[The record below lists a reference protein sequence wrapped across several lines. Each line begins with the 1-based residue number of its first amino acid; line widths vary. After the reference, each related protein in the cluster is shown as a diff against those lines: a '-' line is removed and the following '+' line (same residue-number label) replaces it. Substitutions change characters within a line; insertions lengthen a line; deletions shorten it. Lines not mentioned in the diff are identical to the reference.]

1 VRRFSPVVWAL
12 LALLWAILIC
22 LLLTLDSAPVP
33 TLAGRWF
40 PGAVLPYGIDKAGHA
55 ALFLVQAFL
64 CTRAAEPRLGLRR
77 ALLLAVTFCVALGAV
92 TELRQRTLPHR
103 DADPADLAADA
114 VGALAAAAAVP
125 LSRRWSRAR
134 APARA

>member
-1 VRRFSPVVWAL
+1 MRRLSSTAWTLLAAAWAL
-12 LALLWAILIC
+12 LIWW
-22 LLLTLDSAPVP
+22 LLTLENVPVP
-33 TLAGRWF
+33 SAAGRW
-40 PGAVLPYGIDKAGHA
+40 LPTILQHGYDKAGHA

-77 ALLLAVTFCVALGAV
+77 ALLLAVTFCVAFGAV

-103 DADPADLAADA
+103 DADPADLAADTA
-114 VGALAAAAAVP
+114 GALAAAAALP